1 MSTINKNVNNDE
13 IEMLYGLFKRCQ
25 AGDKSVL
32 NCLFK
37 TQNRQISRVDELT
50 EEYRVKRLED
60 SALNP
65 EMEKLNLEYDN
76 EDRKTGFK
84 NENVIFAF
92 DILNKMLFNMKKAYY
107 KGSLETGYENGVEKE
122 HRTYKKYHS
131 GECDIS
137 ELSEIMYEV
146 IISIFLSEP
155 DGNGCVTLNGKKNE
169 VPIIDGVSLLKNISY
184 FCCIQINEGQSKRCY
199 DVPGEEREGDSQS
212 EDINRIDEYSFGKWQ
227 HEETE
232 RWNNHGEILRLLVY
246 ADVLEWLR
254 RNRESIKI
262 LFKSDSYEVQAII
275 DTILSNKNVFIDG
288 ENGYLQ
294 LVKQKDL
301 QQLIYE
307 QTGKML
313 ILTNIS
319 NDFKLIEK
327 RLIDHLLYS
336 LNYEIVDT
344 KRNQRSSEIKNG
356 DLQALDPK
364 RYFKLFDRERMFI
377 YKICS
382 TCHEGTN
389 KDRFLDYIMEHADIV
404 IPVLSLEK
412 GRKKYDMV
420 NMING
425 DLDVIDNNVAY
436 DQIVNDIVHTLISNF
451 HDAEAT
457 KITELRKQYKV
468 ADRFVSGK
476 SQMWEAD
483 IQDDYLKI
491 RFWADENTKHP
502 VRNKIEWN
510 DLLIYEGYENYY
522 ICDKSKM
529 LCYIMP
535 KIKRVISKSDSKHN
549 VFFEKIA

>member
-1 MSTINKNVNNDE
+1 
-13 IEMLYGLFKRCQ
+13 
-25 AGDKSVL
+25 
-32 NCLFK
+32 
-37 TQNRQISRVDELT
+37 
-50 EEYRVKRLED
+50 
-60 SALNP
+60 
-65 EMEKLNLEYDN
+65 
-76 EDRKTGFK
+76 
-84 NENVIFAF
+84 
-92 DILNKMLFNMKKAYY
+92 MKKSYS
-107 KGSLETGYENGVEKE
+107 KDSLETGYENGVEKE
-122 HRTYKKYHS
+122 HRNYKKYYS

-146 IISIFLSEP
+146 IIAIFQAEP
-155 DGNGCVTLNGKKNE
+155 DGNGCITLNGKKNK

-184 FCCIQINEGQSKRCY
+184 FCCIQANEGQAKRCN
-199 DVPGEEREGDSQS
+199 DIPGEDNEDDSRP
-212 EDINRIDEYSFGKWQ
+212 EEINRFDSYSFAKWQ

-232 RWNNHGEILRLLVY
+232 KWNNHGEILRLLVY

-275 DTILSNKNVFIDG
+275 DTILSNKNVFTNG

-294 LVKQKDL
+294 LIKQMEL

-307 QTGKML
+307 KTGKMI

-319 NDFKLIEK
+319 NDFKLIER
-327 RLIDHLLYS
+327 RLIDHLYYS
-336 LNYEIVDT
+336 LNYKIVDT
-344 KRNQRSSEIKNG
+344 KKKQRGSEVKNG
-356 DLQALDPK
+356 DLQEVNEK
-364 RYFKLFDRERMFI
+364 KYFKLFGRENIFI
-377 YKICS
+377 FKICNLY
-382 TCHEGTN
+382 CNGVGKE
-389 KDRFLDYIMEHADIV
+389 DFLDRIMEHADVV
-404 IPVLSLEK
+404 IPVLSLVK
-412 GRKKYDMV
+412 GRKKYNMI

-425 DLDVIDNNVAY
+425 DLDVIDKNVPC
-436 DQIVNDIVHTLISNF
+436 DQIVNDIVHTLICDF
-451 HDAEAT
+451 KDAEAV
-457 KITELRKQYKV
+457 KITELKKQYKV
-468 ADRFVSGK
+468 VDRFVSGK
-476 SQMWEAD
+476 SQVWEAD

-535 KIKRVISKSDSKHN
+535 KLKRVISKSDSKHN